1 MTFPLLQESCGDV
14 SDVNTEADRNVF
26 FVADFRFRRFDVVAA
41 LYNHFETRLL
51 PCYKYGGLN
60 LSSKHNYFK

>member
-1 MTFPLLQESCGDV
+1 MV
-14 SDVNTEADRNVF
+14 SLF
-26 FVADFRFRRFDVVAA
+26 FFADFRFRRLDVVAA